1 MKSILKRIVGV
12 ILFGALSFGSQISF
26 ATAPAQ
32 PTGVSVTS
40 ASPSGTLLGAA
51 RATVSW
57 TTVSGAIA
65 YQISATP
72 LVGGPSIPGEL
83 TGFDVS
89 SKSLSTTLVG
99 LLGGVAYNFVVT
111 AVNVTGER
119 NGSTAVVF
127 TPQSVPDAPAG
138 LSATAG
144 VAQASLTWAAPTNTG
159 GLPITSYVVSTI
171 ESPATTYSEPASATS
186 ANISGLQSGSSYT
199 FQIAAINSLG
209 TSSYLQAVKITTPNL
224 PGAPTSVAGVVTADS
239 ATIKWAAPTV
249 TGNSL
254 INSYSVRIYDSTGAD
269 QAALDKQSPTTS
281 VTISAIP
288 TGSYTAKVSASNAV
302 GPGPLSSASQTF
314 VVLAASTQS
323 ANSPAFTPLH
333 INDQNIGAL
342 IAINATAPSGGTVSI
357 SASPS
362 TVCTYSNGTGSLTT
376 IAPGV
381 CTVVAT
387 VSSNSTFAAGAATL
401 TFNVLKLSQ
410 TLTFDS
416 IGPQTLPGSVSL
428 HAQSSSSGVVIFT
441 ATGNCSVVGTTLTL
455 ISAGSCSVTANAPAT
470 DSYNAATPSTQTF
483 TIAQAVVQSSG
494 GSSGSSGGGNS
505 GYTGNSG
512 GGGGSSGSTNIS
524 AQTSNSVAP
533 VVVPT
538 PTPVPT
544 PTQSAT
550 PSTPSTGSTKPTPSP
565 TPTSAA
571 PINPPTTTPQVKTP
585 TTKVV
590 ATGITVSTA
599 GVAGPVVTKT
609 VAKPAL
615 SSTAALLVPVVTG
628 ATVEA
633 KVSSLPKS
641 QSLAVTIQVA
651 GKWVSL
657 GNVKSSSSGTLVLP
671 GLKFAK
677 PGTYLIAMKRAH
689 GSTYYLKYVVSAK
702 K

>member
-1 MKSILKRIVGV
+1 MRSIIRD
-12 ILFGALSFGSQISF
+12 ALSVFLLAGLSLGSQSAF

-32 PTGVSVTS
+32 PTGVSVTN
-40 ASPSGTLLGAA
+40 ASPTATVLGAA

-65 YQISATP
+65 YQISATSA
-72 LVGGPSIPGEL
+72 VGPSITGEL
-83 TGFDVS
+83 TGFDVN

-111 AVNVTGER
+111 AVNTTGER
-119 NGSTAVVF
+119 TGSSAFAF
-127 TPQSVPDAPAG
+127 TPQSSPDAPAS
-138 LSATAG
+138 LSAVAGAQQVVLTWAAPANTGGLAITGYTITTVESSDKSVSASASSTTATISG
-144 VAQASLTWAAPTNTG
+144 LQNATSYTYEIAAINSNGTSLYTKAVKVTTPDLPGKPTQISATVTGASAALTWAAPTQTG
-159 GLPITSYVVSTI
+159 NSAITSYIVHIFDSSNNELTNLVQTVVNT
-171 ESPATTYSEPASATS
+171 SATVS
-186 ANISGLQSGSSYT
+186 
-199 FQIAAINSLG
+199 
-209 TSSYLQAVKITTPNL
+209 NL
-224 PGAPTSVAGVVTADS
+224 TA
-239 ATIKWAAPTV
+239 
-249 TGNSL
+249 
-254 INSYSVRIYDSTGAD
+254 
-269 QAALDKQSPTTS
+269 
-281 VTISAIP
+281 
-288 TGSYTAKVSASNAV
+288 GSYTAKVNAKNAV
-302 GPGPLSSASQTF
+302 GTSASSD
-314 VVLAASTQS
+314 ASLPFIITS
-323 ANSPAFTPLH
+323 STNLTANNPVFTPQHL
-333 INDQNIGAL
+333 NDQVIGATS
-342 IAINATAPSGGTVSI
+342 AVSAVAPSGGTVTI
-357 SASPS
+357 TASPS
-362 TVCTYSNGTGSLTT
+362 TVCTYSSGSGLVTAVNPGACSVIAT
-376 IAPGV
+376 IPA
-381 CTVVAT
+381 
-387 VSSNSTFAAGAATL
+387 SSTYASGSANLS
-401 TFNVLKLSQ
+401 FNVLKLTQ
-410 TLTFDS
+410 AITFNT
-416 IGPQTLPGSVSL
+416 IAPQTMPGPL
-428 HAQSSSSGVVIFT
+428 ILNALSSSGNTVQFS
-441 ATGNCSVVGTTLTL
+441 ATGVCTVSGSTVTFTNT
-455 ISAGSCSVTANAPAT
+455 GSCTVVANSPAT
-470 DSYNAATPSTQTF
+470 ERYNAAPAVSQAFSISAAPS
-483 TIAQAVVQSSG
+483 VS
-494 GSSGSSGGGNS
+494 
-505 GYTGNSG
+505 GNSG
-512 GGGGSSGSTNIS
+512 GGGGS
-524 AQTSNSVAP
+524 AP
-533 VVVPT
+533 VAVLPAPTPITTPTPT

-571 PINPPTTTPQVKTP
+571 PINPPTTTPRVKTP

-599 GVAGPVVTKT
+599 GVAGPVVTKA